1 MHAPSCFMNDSAFG
15 GRCNNFI
22 FKISV
27 TQPWTKPRR
36 LKHENK
42 KRRKKKERERD
53 GGEEKNFDQKKNRSR
68 EGIRLKKKNETS
80 MKDQKHVP

>member
-1 MHAPSCFMNDSAFG
+1 MNDSAFG

-36 LKHENK
+36 LKQE
-42 KRRKKKERERD
+42 RKKEKERE
-53 GGEEKNFDQKKNRSR
+53 KKRKKIS
-68 EGIRLKKKNETS
+68 IKKKIDHERGS
-80 MKDQKHVP
+80 D